1 MDDEEDTFAT
11 PGSALALL
19 LKKGSD
25 YVDENVN
32 ENEKK
37 PESDTEE
44 SEDVPFTPIAHMV
57 KNDGDTMENE
67 YEEVTVPLEEQNET
81 EEVEVENDDG
91 QSDLDAEHLEV
102 IENEMTELRMAI
114 RCADTEEEQ
123 ALQLGTLLILHH
135 DHCTFFFGE
144 GKFEGKESSF
154 EQEDV

>member
-1 MDDEEDTFAT
+1 M
-11 PGSALALL
+11 
-19 LKKGSD
+19 
-25 YVDENVN
+25 
-32 ENEKK
+32 
-37 PESDTEE
+37 
-44 SEDVPFTPIAHMV
+44 

-135 DHCTFFFGE
+135 DHCTFFFEE